1 MIFNVGRCMVQSERS
16 VRGNRR
22 AVLSPILLMLLTSAC
37 MPSAASQ
44 EVVPPVFQTDSES
57 LAAAPRSSLH
67 QARIGQGRTSGAQFL
82 AAIEPILDADSP
94 RLLGTAL
101 RSDAIS
107 AELNIASRRLK
118 PSVAL
123 SGSSFSDG
131 AALTIS
137 QPIFEFGKRS
147 ARLNRLKSQEIQQDL
162 ELADARQNLAS
173 QALSA
178 ALSHDLAVKWIALTQ
193 SRIADFRKAKTNAQ
207 RMLDLQLIT
216 QSDVQLVEV
225 KLNEAMSDLTQAQ
238 NDLGSAQRSWAR
250 LAGQAPF
257 PDAPLFPDLLNRFEA
272 GNAEAAHRVAM
283 DRNLD
288 LRLLEAET
296 AVQESEVAVVRTERA
311 PTLSVQNVTS
321 MKSDSSMNSRIGL
334 GLEIDLFSPDRQA
347 VIARSEGLS
356 QALSADLANLKEDLS
371 FEIERLLF
379 EAQAAD
385 RLAQEKTRSVT
396 ALKDR
401 VRALEGQIDQG
412 LATFTDLID
421 ARSDLFEVQYDSLEL
436 QNQAQLRQADV
447 LLKTGV
453 FAF

>member
-1 MIFNVGRCMVQSERS
+1 MIFNFGRCMVHLERS
-16 VRGNRR
+16 GTTNGR
-22 AVLSPILLMLLTSAC
+22 AFFSSIVLMFLTSAC
-37 MPSAASQ
+37 MPTPASQ
-44 EVVPPVFQTDSES
+44 TVASPVLRTDSQTV
-57 LAAAPRSSLH
+57 AAAESFSLH
-67 QARIGQGRTSGAQFL
+67 QAKTAQGRESGTQFL
-82 AAIEPILDADSP
+82 AALEPVLDAENP
-94 RLLGTAL
+94 QLLGTAL
-101 RSDAIS
+101 RSDAIL
-107 AELNIASRRLK
+107 AERDVASRRFK

-147 ARLNRLKSQEIQQDL
+147 ARLNRLKSQEIQQNL
-162 ELADARQNLAS
+162 ALADARQNLAS

-178 ALSHDLAVKWIALTQ
+178 TLSQDLAVKWIALTQ
-193 SRIADFRKAKTNAQ
+193 TRIADFRKAKSNAQ

-238 NDLGSAQRSWAR
+238 NDLGSAQRSWSR
-250 LAGQAPF
+250 ITGQAPF
-257 PDAPLFPDLLNRFEA
+257 PDAPLFPDLLNRFGA
-272 GNAEAAHRVAM
+272 DTAEKAHTLAM
-283 DRNLD
+283 ERNLD
-288 LRLLEAET
+288 LRLLEAE
-296 AVQESEVAVVRTERA
+296 ADVQKSEVAVARTERA
-311 PTLSVQNVTS
+311 PTLSLQNVTS
-321 MKSDSSMNSRIGL
+321 IQSDNDMDSRIGL

-356 QALSADLANLKEDLS
+356 RALTADLANLKEDLS

-385 RLAQEKTRSVT
+385 RLAQDKSRSVN

-401 VRALEGQIDQG
+401 VQALEGQIDQG

-421 ARSDLFEVQYDSLEL
+421 ARSDLFEVQYEALEL